1 MGRDVLVKR
10 FRWNK
15 ESRASG
21 DFKIKERGNSS
32 DGWKQQISMVT
43 QRIDVQTR
51 SLEAAVDRF
60 RSRDA
65 GIFNHIVKALEDRDE
80 ARANILSTELSEIRK
95 IEKML
100 THASIALQSVSMRLS
115 TVSEMGDI
123 VAVLS
128 PAKTVLYDI
137 RSEMTN
143 ILPEAGQELGNI
155 GDLISDIVG
164 TTNQSASVPVDL
176 GKASP
181 EAEKILQEAELAAE
195 KRLEGKLPEVEMEKN
210 RQEVNLD
217 S

>member
-1 MGRDVLVKR
+1 VGRDALVKR
-10 FRWNK
+10 LKWNK
-15 ESRASG
+15 ESRASS
-21 DFKIKERGNSS
+21 DFKIKDCGKLS
-32 DGWKQQISMVT
+32 DGWKQQISLVT

-51 SLEAAVDRF
+51 SLDAAVDRF
-60 RSRDA
+60 QRRDS

-128 PAKTVLYDI
+128 PAKSVLNDI
-137 RSEMTN
+137 RSEMTS

-155 GDLISDIVG
+155 GNLISDIVG
-164 TTNQSASVPVDL
+164 STNQSANVHVDL
-176 GKASP
+176 GKTSP
-181 EAEKILQEAELAAE
+181 EAEKILQEAEWAAE
-195 KRLEGKLPEVEMEKN
+195 KRLEDKLPGVEMGKN
-210 RQEVNLD
+210 LQKVNLD